1 MSNVRSSILF
11 SFAGKYGSKLIN
23 LVSTIFIAR
32 LLTPTEIGTFAIA
45 SSVVMI
51 LAEIRLLGATA
62 YLVREESIDE
72 QKIRKAYG
80 ITFVMCWGLAFLL
93 IIGAGSIADFFNQ
106 PNLQGVFIILASNF
120 FLAPYISIPNAI
132 LARNYF
138 FKQITIIGL
147 VALIIQLFA
156 TLLLINADFG
166 YYALAWGQLAAM
178 ICRMILSLY
187 FTRHT
192 QVYCPS
198 FRGIAEIAKLGIFT
212 SAANIV
218 RRIHYTISDIV
229 IGKMGTPAEVGIFSR
244 GMGYVDFISQSVLD
258 GVGSVAQPY
267 MSDMK
272 RRGNDIAQA
281 YIKATALLC
290 SLVWP
295 VLVVAGFSALP
306 AIRLLFGNQWDTA
319 APIASALSFWMCIKV
334 ISFFSPPLLIA
345 VGREAAMFKRDVAL
359 FILLLVSLTFSYP
372 LGLTAMAL
380 TFILN
385 GIAEVC
391 ITLWLLR
398 VTVQLSV
405 KACLMSLGKPVLVAI
420 CCFSVTVLLDFIY
433 PFNDGSPLLIFL
445 LLAVLM
451 PPLWLLLTK
460 WLKLQIYFEVTNVL
474 QAASKRIIRRS

>member
-51 LAEIRLLGATA
+51 LAEIRLLGAAA

-72 QKIRKAYG
+72 LKIRRAYG
-80 ITFVMCWGLAFLL
+80 MTYLMCWGLASIL
-93 IIGAGSIADFFNQ
+93 IIGSGFIAGFFNQ
-106 PNLQGVFIILASNF
+106 RELQGVFLILAVSF
-120 FLAPYISIPNAI
+120 FLAPFISIPNAM
-132 LARNYF
+132 LVRNYR
-138 FKQITIIGL
+138 FKQVTIIDL
-147 VALIIQLFA
+147 VALIIQLVA
-156 TLLLINADFG
+156 TLWLICYDFG
-166 YYALAWGQLAAM
+166 FYALAWGQLVAM
-178 ICRMILSLY
+178 LTRMVLSLY
-187 FTRHT
+187 FTR
-192 QVYCPS
+192 QIRVYLPY
-198 FRGIAEIAKLGIFT
+198 FRGMGEIARLGVYT

-229 IGKMGTPAEVGIFSR
+229 IGKLGTATEVGVFSR
-244 GMGYVDFISQSVLD
+244 GMGYVDFISKSILD

-319 APIASALSFWMCIKV
+319 APIASALSIWMCIKV

-398 VTVQLSV
+398 VTVQLSL

>member
-1 MSNVRSSILF
+1 MSNIRSGLLF
-11 SFAGKYGSKLIN
+11 SFAGKYGLKLIN
-23 LVSTIFIAR
+23 LISTILIAR
-32 LLTPTEIGTFAIA
+32 LLTPSEVGTFAIA

-51 LAEIRLLGATA
+51 LAEIRLLGASA
-62 YLVREESIDE
+62 YLIREDSIDE
-72 QKIRKAYG
+72 HKIRKAYG
-80 ITFVMCWGLAFLL
+80 MTIVMCWGIALAL
-93 IIGAGSIADFFNQ
+93 IIGSSNVAKFFNQ
-106 PNLQGVFIILASNF
+106 SDLQVVFIILAINF

-132 LARNYF
+132 LARDF
-138 FKQITIIGL
+138 RFKEITIISL
-147 VALIIQLFA
+147 VAVIIQLVT
-156 TLLLINADFG
+156 TLILIDYNFSF
-166 YYALAWGQLAAM
+166 YSLAWGQLAAM
-178 ICRMILSLY
+178 IIRMILSLY
-187 FTRHT
+187 FTKHIK
-192 QVYCPS
+192 VYCPR
-198 FRGIAEIAKLGIFT
+198 FRGVGEIAKLGLFT
-212 SAANIV
+212 SSANII

-267 MSDMK
+267 MSDTK
-272 RRGNDIAQA
+272 RRGNDVAQA

-359 FILLLVSLTFSYP
+359 FILLLMSLTFSYP

-380 TFILN
+380 TFMLN

-398 VTVQLSV
+398 VTVQLSL
-405 KACLMSLGKPVLVAI
+405 KACLMSLGKPMLVAI

-451 PPLWLLLTK
+451 PLLWLLLTK
-460 WLKLQIYFEVTNVL
+460 WLKLQIYFEVINVL
-474 QAASKRIIRRS
+474 QTASKRIIRRS